1 MWVMLSF
8 TRVVQISL
16 VQSSLAGAAERMEI
30 QETWFWGCCV
40 PGYSERSVPKSET
53 GQMVQG

>member
-1 MWVMLSF
+1 MLSF